1 MSIGPLSRI
10 CFSNSSKCS
19 VCIRPISRIVVL
31 SPSAYFSIFKVI
43 YAYNEILLFMLSD
56 KRVTATSMPPSIF
69 VSLHPFANI
78 CRAVLKLHAI
88 RFATHEKADHVSID
102 PANVFQIQNVAA
114 IVCLEFKKTPQLGD
128 RPCFDS
134 ATQDEDCEC
143 LTLRCLNPKSHRSRH
158 VAVAPVLHCVRFH
171 PSTIPRA
178 TE

>member
-1 MSIGPLSRI
+1 MLRLHPAYQ
-10 CFSNSSKCS
+10 SNSRAVSIC
-19 VCIRPISRIVVL
+19 VLFYLQGHIRPVGRL
-31 SPSAYFSIFKVI
+31 TRTMRFSF
-43 YAYNEILLFMLSD
+43 FMLSD
-56 KRVTATSMPPSIF
+56 KRVTGTSMPPSIF

-88 RFATHEKADHVSID
+88 RFATHEKADHDAID
-102 PANVFQIQNVAA
+102 PANVFQIQNDAA
-114 IVCLEFKKTPQLGD
+114 IVRLEFKKPPQLGD

-158 VAVAPVLHCVRFH
+158 VAVAAVLHCVRFH
-171 PSTIPRA
+171 PSTIPSA

>member
-1 MSIGPLSRI
+1 MSRQKRRAPGPQSL
-10 CFSNSSKCS
+10 FQ
-19 VCIRPISRIVVL
+19 
-31 SPSAYFSIFKVI
+31 PSELFQTF
-43 YAYNEILLFMLSD
+43 EILLFMLSD

-69 VSLHPFANI
+69 ISLHPFANI

-88 RFATHEKADHVSID
+88 RFATHEKADHVAID

-114 IVCLEFKKTPQLGD
+114 IVRLEFKKTSQLGD

-143 LTLRCLNPKSHRSRH
+143 LTLRRLNPKSHRSRH
-158 VAVAPVLHCVRFH
+158 VAVAAVLHCVRFH
-171 PSTIPRA
+171 PSTIPSA